1 MIEEPF
7 YQAAVP
13 MESLDEID
21 LEGRF
26 VAVPDDWFVAVTDVV
41 GSTKAIAA
49 GRYKD
54 VNLIGAAMIPAIM
67 ERVNEELP
75 YLFNGDGAMVLVSP
89 EHKSAVE
96 ESLAGLVHLSE
107 ANFNLDLRAAL
118 FNVGELRAQALSLSV
133 GRLRLIGERALAQFR
148 GTMIAEFD
156 RRIRAEPGR
165 HIAPSKKLAEQLSLN
180 SLSCRWHEQPARNGA
195 ILSILILPR
204 EGHGD
209 PLIRFLALL
218 RELTNGELASL
229 NPISTTLA
237 NYQSLF
243 QAIRSEA
250 RLHARILSG
259 SFARRLLSI
268 AISVPL
274 FKWGLSKRYDWAE
287 LYLRNL
293 SMHSDFHK
301 LDEALRLV
309 IDCTPEQAEKVMS
322 FLDSEYAARTLNF
335 GLHRS
340 AACQMTCYV
349 ESLSDAAHV
358 HFVDGCD
365 GGYVAA
371 ATALKAQLQGD

>member
-7 YQAAVP
+7 YQAAVA

-67 ERVNEELP
+67 ERINEELP

-96 ESLAGLVHLSE
+96 ETLAGLVHLSK

-156 RRIRAEPGR
+156 RRIRSETGR
-165 HIAPSKKLAEQLSLN
+165 HIAPSKKRAEQLSLN
-180 SLSCRWHEQPARNGA
+180 SLSCRWHEQPARNGV
-195 ILSILILPR
+195 ILPILILPR
-204 EGHGD
+204 EGHGE

-218 RELTNGELASL
+218 RALTNGELASL
-229 NPISTTLA
+229 NPISTTLT

-309 IDCTPEQAEKVMS
+309 IDCTSGQAEKVMS
-322 FLDSEYAARTLNF
+322 FLESEYAAGTLNF